1 MLPGPIHEGNCM
13 VHSLKKVF
21 ALSMEAVE
29 RIVLSSEAKDT
40 VLKQLAFESAAPTF
54 LSLLKTI

>member
-1 MLPGPIHEGNCM
+1 L
-13 VHSLKKVF
+13 VDSLTKDV

-29 RIVLSSEAKDT
+29 RIVLSSEAKDI

-54 LSLLKTI
+54 LSLLKSIKKIWKCI